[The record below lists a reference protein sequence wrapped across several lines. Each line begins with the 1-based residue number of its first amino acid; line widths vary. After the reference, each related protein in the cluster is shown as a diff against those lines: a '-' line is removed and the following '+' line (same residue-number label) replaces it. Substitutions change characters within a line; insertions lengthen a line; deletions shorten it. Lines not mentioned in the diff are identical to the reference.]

1 MTKIKQ
7 KIPYLLAMLAPI
19 TFTFCTGCQYLPET
33 IRELGGLKFKESV
46 EIDLPESAQSSAI
59 PVQSGAINTPEF
71 PEHCNKDV
79 R

>member
-7 KIPYLLAMLAPI
+7 KIPYLLAFLAPI

-46 EIDLPESAQSSAI
+46 EIDLPGEPEPAQS
-59 PVQSGAINTPEF
+59 EF
-71 PEHCNKDV
+71 PTHCNEDV